1 MENKN
6 CIFAAGSVSCSLVSI
21 ILAILGTGPSFWAGS
36 VCLALIAGGCMYGL
50 MVQYMHEKEEQAQM
64 NASVK
69 DVLNL
74 QVKNTQDVAK
84 KIETMPKDL
93 QEAIVAI
100 RGELRSNTEEQCK
113 NLQVVLDQIQTI
125 PTILKQSI
133 DDMNEKTKKQFNDMQ
148 QQDIDKYNQLVR
160 NVQKNVD
167 KILSEWRQQTTAQL
181 NKIQQA
187 TIELEKV
194 PGIMGKTVNDI
205 DNNLRLHTKKQ
216 HQNLQVLIEQ
226 LQTMPEVMK
235 DGMNI
240 MNGDM
245 KSQMDRQLSEIQHVC
260 EQLNTISEAMK
271 KEVSNGVNAVNETF
285 DGTNKILQTIP
296 EEVKNSYTIIQDKLS
311 KQMEDY
317 LLTLQQTNE
326 DFEDMMKKI
335 ERGIGDNLGD
345 IKDAF
350 DETRDG
356 MSEAV
361 DVLKEKEKDI
371 SNDVNTL
378 ASQYKEFEKFTN
390 ALVKQLTD
398 LSEKDQ
404 RYWKDFIK

>member
-125 PTILKQSI
+125 PSILKQSI

-187 TIELEKV
+187 TIELEKSSWYY
-194 PGIMGKTVNDI
+194 GKN
-205 DNNLRLHTKKQ
+205 
-216 HQNLQVLIEQ
+216 
-226 LQTMPEVMK
+226 
-235 DGMNI
+235 
-240 MNGDM
+240 
-245 KSQMDRQLSEIQHVC
+245 C
-260 EQLNTISEAMK
+260 E
-271 KEVSNGVNAVNETF
+271 
-285 DGTNKILQTIP
+285 
-296 EEVKNSYTIIQDKLS
+296 
-311 KQMEDY
+311 
-317 LLTLQQTNE
+317 
-326 DFEDMMKKI
+326 
-335 ERGIGDNLGD
+335 
-345 IKDAF
+345 
-350 DETRDG
+350 
-356 MSEAV
+356 
-361 DVLKEKEKDI
+361 
-371 SNDVNTL
+371 
-378 ASQYKEFEKFTN
+378 
-390 ALVKQLTD
+390 
-398 LSEKDQ
+398 
-404 RYWKDFIK
+404 